1 LHHSRDAF
9 LLIICEPCH
18 DPNIAKADIVF
29 FREYG
34 MPTAN
39 IVTRESLRLLAML
52 LALSIGVLLVAD
64 LWRQSLSQESL
75 ATAGRGVI
83 FVLLALGLMG
93 TRRLSVALTALLCG
107 VSLLDLL
114 TVNHTLRLV
123 DVLEI
128 PTLLICAGLLLAPE
142 HPLQDQHS
150 AP

>member
-1 LHHSRDAF
+1 
-9 LLIICEPCH
+9 
-18 DPNIAKADIVF
+18 
-29 FREYG
+29 

-39 IVTRESLRLLAML
+39 IVTRERLRLLAML

-64 LWRQSLSQESL
+64 LWHQSLSQESL
-75 ATAGRGVI
+75 ATAGRGVVFI
-83 FVLLALGLMG
+83 LLALGLMG

-114 TVNHTLRLV
+114 TVNHTVRLV

-128 PTLLICAGLLLAPE
+128 PTFLICAGLHLAPE
-142 HPLQDQHS
+142 RPLQDQHS

>member
-1 LHHSRDAF
+1 MIQKPHNGHR
-9 LLIICEPCH
+9 
-18 DPNIAKADIVF
+18 F

-34 MPTAN
+34 MPTATLV
-39 IVTRESLRLLAML
+39 IRERLRLLAML

-64 LWRQSLSQESL
+64 LWSQSLSQESI
-75 ATAGRGVI
+75 ATAGRGVVFI
-83 FVLLALGLMG
+83 LLALGLMG

-123 DVLEI
+123 DILEI

-142 HPLQDQHS
+142 QPLHDQHS

>member
-1 LHHSRDAF
+1 
-9 LLIICEPCH
+9 
-18 DPNIAKADIVF
+18 
-29 FREYG
+29 
-34 MPTAN
+34 MPTATLV
-39 IVTRESLRLLAML
+39 IRERLRLLAML

-64 LWRQSLSQESL
+64 LWSQSLSQESI

-83 FVLLALGLMG
+83 FILLALGLMG
-93 TRRLSVALTALLCG
+93 THRLSLALTALLCG
-107 VSLLDLL
+107 ISLLDLL

>member
-1 LHHSRDAF
+1 
-9 LLIICEPCH
+9 
-18 DPNIAKADIVF
+18 
-29 FREYG
+29 
-34 MPTAN
+34 MPTATL
-39 IVTRESLRLLAML
+39 VTRERLRLLAML

-64 LWRQSLSQESL
+64 LWSQSLSQESL
-75 ATAGRGVI
+75 ATAGRGVVFI
-83 FVLLALGLMG
+83 LLALGLMD

-107 VSLLDLL
+107 ISLLDLL

-142 HPLQDQHS
+142 HYLQNQHS

>member
-1 LHHSRDAF
+1 MIQTSHSGHR
-9 LLIICEPCH
+9 
-18 DPNIAKADIVF
+18 F

-34 MPTAN
+34 MPTATL
-39 IVTRESLRLLAML
+39 VTRERLRLLAML

-64 LWRQSLSQESL
+64 LWSQSLSQESL
-75 ATAGRGVI
+75 ATAGRGVVFI
-83 FVLLALGLMG
+83 LLALGLMG
-93 TRRLSVALTALLCG
+93 ARRLSVALTALLCG

-123 DVLEI
+123 DILEI

-142 HPLQDQHS
+142 RPLQDQHS

>member
-1 LHHSRDAF
+1 
-9 LLIICEPCH
+9 
-18 DPNIAKADIVF
+18 
-29 FREYG
+29 
-34 MPTAN
+34 MPTATL
-39 IVTRESLRLLAML
+39 VTRERLRLLAML

-64 LWRQSLSQESL
+64 LWRQSLSQETL

-83 FVLLALGLMG
+83 FILLALGLMG
-93 TRRLSVALTALLCG
+93 TRRLSLALTALLCG

-123 DVLEI
+123 DVLGI

-142 HPLQDQHS
+142 RPLQDQQS

>member
-1 LHHSRDAF
+1 MIQTSHSQHRF
-9 LLIICEPCH
+9 L
-18 DPNIAKADIVF
+18 
-29 FREYG
+29 REYG
-34 MPTAN
+34 MPTATLV
-39 IVTRESLRLLAML
+39 IRERLRLLAML

-64 LWRQSLSQESL
+64 LWSQSLSQESI

-83 FVLLALGLMG
+83 FILLALGLMG

-107 VSLLDLL
+107 ISLLDLL

>member
-1 LHHSRDAF
+1 MIQTSHSDHR
-9 LLIICEPCH
+9 
-18 DPNIAKADIVF
+18 F

-34 MPTAN
+34 MPTP
-39 IVTRESLRLLAML
+39 ILITRERLRLLAML

-75 ATAGRGVI
+75 ATAGRGVVFI
-83 FVLLALGLMG
+83 LLALGLMG

-142 HPLQDQHS
+142 HPLPDQHS